1 MFKKMILII
10 LSIMVFSKIHSQNK
24 EYFFPETEAG
34 QYVYYLDT
42 RKDNMRLTGLLKFY
56 DDTIVC
62 RSIDL
67 KTKESCLITLKIT
80 ENKDRLEI
88 SPDRL
93 LEGNFEKNIQFMLV
107 DVLNIAEQYRR
118 NKDNINYQKSSFND
132 EWKEFGYTL
141 VHTFSK
147 TVPFFN
153 LLSTSM
159 KGGKEN
165 IYQAV
170 LIGRMRDSK
179 DKTFFEFD
187 SLKIKNNESAKFTI
201 SLKSKKELELN
212 ETGLIL
218 DDNWN
223 LVKGGSYPDTF
234 KDAYWISLKSARDAQ
249 ICVYDYDLKK
259 LNPKISSFSTVE
271 LANMF
276 VSVHPRV
283 IPSSINI
290 IENNKDDVEAEFI
303 VVDTVTNYK
312 TFMHTRTVRK
322 GNRIKFIDFS
332 TYQETYEANKNYFD
346 KIFKSIK
353 LKK

>member
-1 MFKKMILII
+1 MHRKIIILVQILIF
-10 LSIMVFSKIHSQNK
+10 SNVFAQNK
-24 EYFFPETEAG
+24 EFVFPETEAG

-42 RKDNMRLTGLLKFY
+42 RKDNLRLTGLLKFY
-56 DDTIVC
+56 DNTIVC

-107 DVLNIAEQYRR
+107 DILNIAEQNRR
-118 NKDNINYQKSSFND
+118 NKEKISYQKLSFND

-141 VHTFSK
+141 EHTFSK

-187 SLKIKNNESAKFTI
+187 SLKVKSNDSAKFTI
-201 SLKSKKELELN
+201 SLKTKKELELN
-212 ETGLIL
+212 EAELIL
-218 DDNWN
+218 DDNWS
-223 LVKGGSYPDTF
+223 LIKGGSYPDTF

-249 ICVYDYDLKK
+249 ICVYDYDLNK
-259 LNPKISSFSTVE
+259 LNPRIASFSTVE
-271 LANMF
+271 LANTF
-276 VSVHPRV
+276 ISVHPRV

-290 IENNKDDVEAEFI
+290 IENKKDDVEAEFI
-303 VVDTVTNYK
+303 VVDSVTNYK
-312 TFMHTRTVRK
+312 TYLHTRTVRK
-322 GNRIKFIDFS
+322 GNKIKFIDFS

-346 KIFKSIK
+346 KIFKSVK

>member
-10 LSIMVFSKIHSQNK
+10 LSIMFFSKIHSQNK

-42 RKDNMRLTGLLKFY
+42 RKDNLRMTGLLKFF
-56 DDTIVC
+56 DNTVVC

-67 KTKESCLITLKIT
+67 KTKESCVITLKIT
-80 ENKDRLEI
+80 ENKDRIEI

-107 DVLNIAEQYRR
+107 DILNIAEQYRR
-118 NKDNINYQKSSFND
+118 NKENINYQKSFFND

-141 VHTFSK
+141 VHSFSK

-159 KGGKEN
+159 KDGKEN
-165 IYQAV
+165 IFQAV
-170 LIGRMRDSK
+170 LFGRMRDSR
-179 DKTFFEFD
+179 DKTFFEID

-201 SLKSKKELELN
+201 SFKSKKELELN
-212 ETGLIL
+212 ETELIL

-223 LVKGGSYPDTF
+223 LIKGGSYPDTF

-259 LNPKISSFSTVE
+259 LNPRIASFSTVE
-271 LANMF
+271 LANTF

-312 TFMHTRTVRK
+312 TFLHTRTVRK
-322 GNRIKFIDFS
+322 GNKIKFIDFS
-332 TYQETYEANKNYFD
+332 TYQETYEANKIYFD
-346 KIFKSIK
+346 KIFKSVK
-353 LKK
+353 LKN